1 MALIQVNFLSKSLMR
16 TVTMNVVL
24 PIDKMFSDENN
35 EESNKNF
42 KTLYLLHGIIGNY
55 TDWISNTNIQ
65 RLAEENNIAVV
76 MPSGDNM
83 FYLDNPKSHNYYG
96 EFIGNE
102 LIEITRKM
110 FPLSTKRQ
118 DTYIGGL
125 SMGGYGAIRNGLKYH
140 ENFGAIVALSS
151 ALITDDIDKRTDDVK
166 FFIEGR
172 SYAESCFGNLSNVKE
187 SDMNPKWLAK
197 TLLDKKV
204 KLPKIYMACGKDD
217 FLYEANENFKN
228 HLDKLGI
235 DSVFEVGE
243 GVHDWDFWNTYIKEA
258 IQWLIREK

>member
-24 PIDKMFSDENN
+24 PIDKMFSN
-35 EESNKNF
+35 ESNENF
-42 KTLYLLHGIIGNY
+42 KTLYLLHGVIGNY

-110 FPLSTKRQ
+110 FPLSTKRE

-140 ENFGAIVALSS
+140 ENFGAIIALSS
-151 ALITDDIDKRTDDVK
+151 ALITDDIEKRTDNVN
-166 FFIEGR
+166 FFIEGK
-172 SYAESCFGNLSNVKE
+172 SYAEACFGNLFEVKE
-187 SDMNPKWLAK
+187 SDMNPKWLVK
-197 TLLDKKV
+197 SLLEEKMNF
-204 KLPKIYMACGKDD
+204 PKIYMACGKGD
-217 FLYEANENFKN
+217 FLYKENENFKN
-228 HLDKLGI
+228 YLNELGVE
-235 DSVFEVGE
+235 SFFEEGE
-243 GVHDWDFWNTYIKEA
+243 GFHDWDFWNSYIKKA
-258 IQWLIREK
+258 IEWLINKESNI